1 MFNVELFEANLF
13 DVRWNS
19 IRVRPMASPFQ
30 VTKKD
35 FGKSA
40 SLAASTFADPWKK
53 KFFFKCWKD
62 EKKRDLTFMDENDQS
77 LRIEYRVCEWVLE
90 IKCAHGDEQSCWELS
105 ECFLCRRKIPSKEAK
120 KRELYATAEWR
131 LRENWHI
138 QRPFSWKAWRFFS
151 LFLVKLGSKLQTR
164 NPLKEF
170 LGKILSSFVTILS
183 IGFWIVEIGQKI
195 PRFCFLLFFE
205 TIGSYDC

>member
-1 MFNVELFEANLF
+1 MLKRWEEKRFNFYGWK
-13 DVRWNS
+13 RS
-19 IRVRPMASPFQ
+19 IITHWIS
-30 VTKKD
+30 
-35 FGKSA
+35 
-40 SLAASTFADPWKK
+40 
-53 KFFFKCWKD
+53 C
-62 EKKRDLTFMDENDQS
+62 
-77 LRIEYRVCEWVLE
+77 VCEWVLE
-90 IKCAHGDEQSCWELS
+90 IKCAHGAENWVNDFFVEEKFHQ
-105 ECFLCRRKIPSKEAK
+105 K
-120 KRELYATAEWR
+120 KPRNENYTPQLAEWR

-183 IGFWIVEIGQKI
+183 IGFWIVEIGRKI
-195 PRFCFLLFFE
+195 VPKFCFVLFFE

>member
-1 MFNVELFEANLF
+1 MLKRWEEKRFNFYGWK
-13 DVRWNS
+13 RS
-19 IRVRPMASPFQ
+19 IITHWIS
-30 VTKKD
+30 
-35 FGKSA
+35 
-40 SLAASTFADPWKK
+40 
-53 KFFFKCWKD
+53 C
-62 EKKRDLTFMDENDQS
+62 
-77 LRIEYRVCEWVLE
+77 VCEWVLG

-120 KRELYATAEWR
+120 KWELYATAEWR

>member
-1 MFNVELFEANLF
+1 M
-13 DVRWNS
+13 
-19 IRVRPMASPFQ
+19 
-30 VTKKD
+30 TKKD

-90 IKCAHGDEQSCWELS
+90 IKCAHSDEQSCWELS

-120 KRELYATAEWR
+120 KWELYATASRMKIER
-131 LRENWHI
+131 KLTH
-138 QRPFSWKAWRFFS
+138 SKA
-151 LFLVKLGSKLQTR
+151 
-164 NPLKEF
+164 
-170 LGKILSSFVTILS
+170 I
-183 IGFWIVEIGQKI
+183 
-195 PRFCFLLFFE
+195 
-205 TIGSYDC
+205 